1 MDAKTTN
8 RPATDQDIH
17 DRIWSSIVDRQLAPG
32 TRLKE
37 EHLAEIFN
45 VNRARIRQVLQHLAR
60 DGLITLVPNRGA
72 FVAEPSIE
80 EARDVFFARRTIE
93 ERLVE
98 RLCATIDDQGARR
111 LRDHVAAERRAHD
124 AGDFETAIRLSGAF
138 HMLIADLA
146 QSQILAGLLRDLV
159 SRTSLITALY
169 QSRSA
174 HNCGPDEHEA
184 LVEAIVAHDAAAAIE
199 VMKHHLAHIEAQL
212 DLEGERAPARNLA
225 DILSPR
231 R

>member
-1 MDAKTTN
+1 MDAKTTA
-8 RPATDQDIH
+8 RPATDQEIH
-17 DRIWSSIVDRQLAPG
+17 ARIWSSIADRQLAPG

-37 EHLAEIFN
+37 EQLAEIFA
-45 VNRARIRQVLQHLAR
+45 VSRARIRQVLQQLSR

-72 FVAEPSIE
+72 FVAKPSIE

-98 RLCATIDDQGARR
+98 RLCATIDDKAAKR
-111 LRDHVAAERRAHD
+111 LRDHVEAERRAHERND
-124 AGDFETAIRLSGAF
+124 MVTAIRLSGAF
-138 HMLIADLA
+138 HMLIAELA

-169 QSRSA
+169 QSKEV

-184 LVEAIVAHDAAAAIE
+184 IVAAVVARDARKAID
-199 VMKHHLAHIEAQL
+199 VMQHHLAHIENQL
-212 DLEGERAPARNLA
+212 ELESERAPMRDLA
-225 DILSPR
+225 DILTPR
-231 R
+231 

>member
-1 MDAKTTN
+1 MDAKTN
-8 RPATDQDIH
+8 QPASDQEIH

-37 EHLAEIFN
+37 EQLAEIFS
-45 VNRARIRQVLQHLAR
+45 VNRARIRQVLRQLAR

-72 FVAEPSIE
+72 FVAKPSIE

-98 RLCATIDDQGARR
+98 RLCAIIDDKAAQR
-111 LRDHVAAERRAHD
+111 LRDHVEAERQAHD
-124 AGDFETAIRLSGAF
+124 ADDIESAIRLSGAF
-138 HMLIADLA
+138 HMLIAELA

-169 QSRSA
+169 QSQEA

-184 LVEAIVAHDAAAAIE
+184 IVAAIVARDAAKAID
-199 VMKHHLAHIEAQL
+199 VMKHHLAHIEEQL
-212 DLEGERAPARNLA
+212 DLESERAPMRDIA
-225 DILSPR
+225 DILSSR

>member
-1 MDAKTTN
+1 MDAKTTAGAVTN
-8 RPATDQDIH
+8 DDIH
-17 DRIWSSIVDRQLAPG
+17 ARIWSSIADRQIAPG

-37 EHLAEIFN
+37 EQLAEIFA
-45 VNRARIRQVLQHLAR
+45 VSRARIRQVLQQLAR

-72 FVAEPSIE
+72 FVSKPSIV

-98 RLCATIDDQGARR
+98 RLCATIDEESAKR
-111 LRDHVAAERRAHD
+111 LRDHVEAERRAHERD
-124 AGDFETAIRLSGAF
+124 DMVTAIRLSGAF

-169 QSRSA
+169 QSKEV

-184 LVEAIVAHDAAAAIE
+184 IVAAIVAGDAKKAVQ
-199 VMKHHLAHIEAQL
+199 VMQHHLAHIENQL
-212 DLEGERAPARNLA
+212 ELESERAPVRDLE
-225 DILSPR
+225 DILSI
-231 R
+231 